1 MSQLLEN
8 IRETRAARQV
18 QRTPSQDS
26 LPQPPSTLTGIKRFA
41 QVAKKTGVQSMVAN
55 TLLGSMQQPNRL
67 SSVLNPEN
75 RRLLDLQG
83 QRSPEVPR
91 KRLIIGQDS
100 FDLDRDGQ
108 LLNDEEEGTTPAGPS
123 PLPGMDM
130 KEEEDSGEGA
140 SEAGD
145 MVSESGVSRRGLLQ
159 HKDSVWSM
167 ASSATSVD
175 SSEEDLRDQR
185 RRLQLSLSRQ
195 HEGPPTPAESLDS
208 PFLVVT
214 SVDPP
219 HNRSLPV
226 LCLP

>member
-1 MSQLLEN
+1 MTQLLEN

-26 LPQPPSTLTGIKRFA
+26 LPQPPSALTGIKRFA
-41 QVAKKTGVQSMVAN
+41 QVAKKTGVQSVVAN
-55 TLLGSMQQPNRL
+55 TLLGGMQQPNRL

-108 LLNDEEEGTTPAGPS
+108 LMNEEEEEGRTGAGTS
-123 PLPGMDM
+123 PLPGVDGECLEEL

-145 MVSESGVSRRGLLQ
+145 VVSESGMSRRGILQ

-208 PFLVVT
+208 PFLVV
-214 SVDPP
+214 S
-219 HNRSLPV
+219 S
-226 LCLP
+226 

>member
-1 MSQLLEN
+1 M
-8 IRETRAARQV
+8 TGKK
-18 QRTPSQDS
+18 QDN
-26 LPQPPSTLTGIKRFA
+26 GEDKIY
-41 QVAKKTGVQSMVAN
+41 QVAEGEQTEREEDNEDKIMVN
-55 TLLGSMQQPNRL
+55 
-67 SSVLNPEN
+67 
-75 RRLLDLQG
+75 
-83 QRSPEVPR
+83 RSPEVPR

-108 LLNDEEEGTTPAGPS
+108 LMNEEEEEGGTGAGPS
-123 PLPGMDM
+123 PQPAMEL
-130 KEEEDSGEGA
+130 KEEDSGEGA
-140 SEAGD
+140 SEVGD
-145 MVSESGVSRRGLLQ
+145 VVSESGVSRRGLLQ

-219 HNRSLPV
+219 HTRSLPV
-226 LCLP
+226 LCPH